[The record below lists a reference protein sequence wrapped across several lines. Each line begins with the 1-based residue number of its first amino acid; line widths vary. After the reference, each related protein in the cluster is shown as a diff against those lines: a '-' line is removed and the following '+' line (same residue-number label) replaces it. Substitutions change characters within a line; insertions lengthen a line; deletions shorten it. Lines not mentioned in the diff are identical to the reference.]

1 MSQTYVI
8 PYLFFGGR
16 CEEALDFYKS
26 AVGAQVDM
34 MMKFGDSPEPPPPD
48 AVPPGFD
55 DKIMHTSF
63 RIGNTVVMASDG
75 CESGSAFGGFAL
87 SIVPTD
93 KEDANR
99 MFNALADGG
108 TVTMPLGETFF
119 SPCFGMLKD
128 RFGME
133 WMIAMQPEN
142 QAPQS

>member
-1 MSQTYVI
+1 MNQTTIV

-16 CEEALDFYKS
+16 CEEALNFYKE

-34 MMKFGDSPEPPPPD
+34 MMRFSDSPEPPPPG
-48 AVPPGFD
+48 AVPPDFD
-55 DKIMHTSF
+55 NKVMHTSF
-63 RIGNTVVMASDG
+63 RIGSTVIMASDG

-87 SIVPTD
+87 SIVPAS

-119 SPCFGMLKD
+119 SPCFGILKD
-128 RFGME
+128 RFGLE
-133 WMIAMQPEN
+133 WMIAMQPAG
-142 QAPQS
+142 QPA